1 MIFGIHCNILFKQ
14 TSSFPKFSVRT
25 SCEKIYWHKLQLY
38 LLASY
43 CSSYQNVL
51 WQKFDSSR
59 NTSSKNSDQL
69 KIILTNMFNTK
80 YSLASCCRKG
90 ANFRKKTPQ
99 VHLIIIR
106 QWPKNNPS
114 PILRNLDN
122 FSPGAREYY
131 IKYNGKY
138 TNSCHVFFFFQFQ
151 TKKWSYHWIKII
163 AGDWVTI
170 SVAEFLFQIFSYVR
184 RIWFIV

>member
-1 MIFGIHCNILFKQ
+1 MIFGIHCNIFFKQ

-59 NTSSKNSDQL
+59 NRSSKNSDQL

-90 ANFRKKTPQ
+90 GCQIANFRKKTPQ

-106 QWPKNNPS
+106 HWPKNNPS

-122 FSPGAREYY
+122 FSSGAREYY

-138 TNSCHVFFFFQFQ
+138 TNSCYVFFFFNF
-151 TKKWSYHWIKII
+151 KLKNEVII
-163 AGDWVTI
+163 
-170 SVAEFLFQIFSYVR
+170 E
-184 RIWFIV
+184 